1 MHDHYLQVLYQ
12 KTVNTKEE
20 KDNLQYFDNKV
31 YVAKGNR
38 IELHYTKHNLEAL
51 ENASE
56 KLIVH
61 KLFRM
66 P

>member
-1 MHDHYLQVLYQ
+1 MLYQ
-12 KTVNTKEE
+12 KIVNTKEE
-20 KDNLQYFDNKV
+20 KDHLQYCDNKV
-31 YVAKGNR
+31 YVAKGNG

-51 ENASE
+51 KNASE

-61 KLFRM
+61 KLFCM

>member
-1 MHDHYLQVLYQ
+1 MLYQ
-12 KTVNTKEE
+12 EIINTKEE
-20 KDNLQYFDNKV
+20 KDNLQYCDNKV

-61 KLFRM
+61 KLFHM